1 MEKLTCFKAYD
12 IRGQL
17 GTELNEDVAYRIGRA
32 YAEVVEAKTVV
43 VGGDARKTSETL
55 KLAVAK
61 GLQEGGCNVIDIGMV
76 GTEEI
81 YFATSHLKVDG
92 GIEVTAS
99 HNPIDYNGLK
109 LVREESKPISGDTG
123 LLDIKALAE
132 KNEWTDLPKDKLGT
146 YVKESNLSPYVEHL
160 LTYINTNNIKPLK
173 LVVNSGN
180 GAAGHVIDA
189 LEQQFKNLNVPIEF
203 IKVHHNPDHT
213 FPNGIPNPLLPENR
227 AATSDAVKQ
236 HKADMGIAW
245 DGDFDRCFLFD
256 ETGEFIEG
264 YYIVGLLAEAFLVKN
279 PGEKVIFDPRVY
291 WNTVDIVKS
300 NNGIPIMS
308 KTGHAFIKERM
319 RKEDAIYGGEMSAH
333 HYFRDFFYCDSG
345 MIPWLLVAELFSLKS
360 VKLSEMVKERIVKF
374 PSSGEINKVVECA
387 DSTIHNVEKKYAAL
401 VSAIINRTDGLGI
414 EFPEWR
420 FNLRKSN
427 TEPLIRLNVE
437 AKGSKALM
445 KEKTKEILENIDS
458 NQNDILNG
466 AIDAFNDGLIYGWAA
481 SNVSSKQLEV
491 YVKCNDKIIG
501 RGVAD
506 IYREDLKNA
515 GIHNGEHG
523 FAIRLNDGYINKIN
537 SGSELV
543 LVEVGSNKRILGATM
558 VIDVFKEDI
567 NARIIKEDN
576 GYIYTQITSGKP
588 IGTRTIKLLNGGR
601 QLHQLEFNSVES
613 ETVVK
618 QPIPVF
624 LKNNKKH
631 SFDVVVS
638 GTCDVVTSASFFIDK
653 IKPKLFFYPD
663 YTATN
668 PYQDLLYSQ
677 LTEFYVEPRNIEGA
691 IEYLNDNVG
700 TTCVFH
706 LHWQNIVTAPAKT
719 AYEHRK
725 LAKSF
730 IQKLLHYKSLGGKLF
745 WTIHNKLP
753 HDIKFKNSEIEFHEK
768 LAEIADTILMHDLNS
783 IDIVKKEYK
792 LDRNK
797 VKIIKHGNYVDSYPN
812 VINSIQSRKLLNI
825 PADNMV
831 FGFVGQLRPYKGL
844 NEFIEASIKM
854 VKTPNVS
861 AIIAGKPV
869 WPYTNGKI
877 TTRCQLHSNIDVFE
891 GFVPDEELQLY
902 LNSSDFIVLP
912 YKDILTSGSVLLAAS
927 FGKPIVVPD
936 IPAFTSL
943 KKEGFVFTYDPNVH
957 DSLFNLLQELSSLG
971 KEQISGISEKAL
983 KYAISLPWDT
993 LSKELA
999 NTIADSITTNTHN
1012 FQAKYANKIH
1022 DVEVFGDKVHEGM
1035 AICVVN
1041 YFSLEKIKELVA
1053 TINKHTTSQWTLY
1066 ILDNSES
1073 EVEFNQIRAEFN
1085 NAVLVKPNNNL
1096 GYAAGNN
1103 ILLHYALSLGATQFS
1118 ILNPDILLCS
1128 NVIDYMN
1135 EILLQ
1140 SDGIHSPVILRENEL
1155 VSFYSTEIDSNSDV
1169 LKLAHNYDGSRQYIL
1184 PKGPQQSDTL
1194 NGCSLFF
1201 SKESINKVGYIPEE
1215 YFLYFEETDWTWSA
1229 KKLGLELLVHSDVS
1243 VIHTKDSQKGGV
1255 PTLAYTYYLLRGA
1268 LIFAKNHGFNVN
1280 KTRAKY
1286 ESSFVKPWCANI
1298 QNRNPELLHLFS
1310 TIAYAAFEDGSK
1322 GVTGKVD
1329 LFETIEKYNVSDFK
1343 SAGFIDDCSGSI
1355 ITGWAVSDK
1364 SGCDSDTKLLIYI
1377 AGIYQGFIIPNI
1389 ARDDIK
1395 ELGYNHKSGFSHN
1408 LKVTDFSKLEIIDSQ
1423 TLKKLDKNPD
1433 IKNNFSIYELDV
1445 NDDKPTNFKCSIEGI
1460 KNGRLSGWAI
1470 DINNQYINL
1479 DLAIYIDDVFVT
1491 NIVADQYRADL
1502 EKAKLGKGYCAFSAV
1517 LPPSNIDKD
1526 NAKVRICLLGSK
1538 DILSEKNVSI
1548 EHVVKGYNK
1557 NFDLKSFLN
1566 WSYTNVITPFG
1577 QYENSNKLQRELHFI
1592 KSTLIDR
1599 ALNENRKLLMS
1610 IIMPAYNRSSL
1621 IKDSIDSVLAQTYSK
1636 YELIVVD
1643 DGSSDD
1649 TCEVVENIIDSN
1661 PDHNIRL
1668 IKLGSNEGVS
1678 FARNRGIEQSKGEII
1693 AYLDSDNVWDK
1704 DYLLLLNENYL
1715 RNKECDTA
1723 YAGQEIHYF
1732 DKSTGSSYRT
1742 AIRLL
1747 PFNRSLIENENF
1759 IDLNVFSHRK
1769 VLFDRLG
1776 GFKEEL
1782 RRLVDWDLI
1791 LKYTS
1796 EKPALL
1802 IPALM
1807 NKYYF
1812 GLADNQITATENFER
1827 NLIKLLEGL

>member
-32 YAEVVEAKTVV
+32 YAEVVQAKTVV
-43 VGGDARKTSETL
+43 VGGDARETSETL

-81 YFATSHLKVDG
+81 YFATSNLKVDG

-109 LVREESKPISGDTG
+109 LVREQSKPISGDTG

-132 KNEWTDLPKDKLGT
+132 KNEWTDLPKDKLGI
-146 YVKESNLSPYVEHL
+146 YAKESNLYPYVEHL
-160 LTYINTNNIKPLK
+160 ITYINTNNIKPLK

-189 LEQQFKNLNVPIEF
+189 LEQQFKSLNVPIEF

-291 WNTVDIVKS
+291 WNTVDIVQS
-300 NNGIPIMS
+300 NGGIPVMS

-345 MIPWLLVAELFSLKS
+345 MIPWLLVTELLSLKS
-360 VKLSEMVKERIVKF
+360 VNLSEMVKERIAKF

-387 DSTIHNVEKKYAAL
+387 DTTINHVEKKYSAL
-401 VSAIINRTDGLGI
+401 ANARIDRTDGLGI

-445 KEKTKEILENIDS
+445 KEKTKEILENIDV
-458 NQNDILNG
+458 NRNDILNG

-506 IYREDLKNA
+506 IFREDLKNA

-523 FAIRLNDGYINKIN
+523 FAIRLNDGYIRKIN
-537 SGSELV
+537 GGNELI
-543 LVEVGSNKRILGATM
+543 LVEVGSNKRILDATM
-558 VIDVFKEDI
+558 IIDVFKEDI

-576 GYIYTQITSGKP
+576 GYIYTQITSGNP

-613 ETVVK
+613 ETIVK

-638 GTCDVVTSASFFIDK
+638 GTCDVVTSASFIIDK

-677 LTEFYVEPRNIEGA
+677 LTEFDVESRNIEDA

-700 TTCVFH
+700 STCVFH

-768 LAEIADTILMHDLNS
+768 LAEIADTILMHDINS

-812 VINSIQSRKLLNI
+812 IINSIQSRKLLNI

-869 WPYTNGKI
+869 WPFTNGKI

-943 KKEGFVFTYDPNVH
+943 KEEEFVFTYDPNVY
-957 DSLFNLLQELSSLG
+957 DSLFNLLQELSRLG
-971 KEQISGISEKAL
+971 KKQISGISEKAL
-983 KYAISLPWDT
+983 KYANSLPWDT

-999 NTIADSITTNTHN
+999 NTISDVITTKTHD

-1041 YFSLEKIKELVA
+1041 YFSLEKIKELVV

-1103 ILLHYALSLGATQFS
+1103 ILVHYALSLGATQFS

-1155 VSFYSTEIDSNSDV
+1155 VSFYSNMMV
-1169 LKLAHNYDGSRQYIL
+1169 Q
-1184 PKGPQQSDTL
+1184 
-1194 NGCSLFF
+1194 
-1201 SKESINKVGYIPEE
+1201 
-1215 YFLYFEETDWTWSA
+1215 
-1229 KKLGLELLVHSDVS
+1229 
-1243 VIHTKDSQKGGV
+1243 
-1255 PTLAYTYYLLRGA
+1255 
-1268 LIFAKNHGFNVN
+1268 
-1280 KTRAKY
+1280 
-1286 ESSFVKPWCANI
+1286 
-1298 QNRNPELLHLFS
+1298 
-1310 TIAYAAFEDGSK
+1310 
-1322 GVTGKVD
+1322 
-1329 LFETIEKYNVSDFK
+1329 
-1343 SAGFIDDCSGSI
+1343 
-1355 ITGWAVSDK
+1355 
-1364 SGCDSDTKLLIYI
+1364 
-1377 AGIYQGFIIPNI
+1377 
-1389 ARDDIK
+1389 
-1395 ELGYNHKSGFSHN
+1395 
-1408 LKVTDFSKLEIIDSQ
+1408 
-1423 TLKKLDKNPD
+1423 
-1433 IKNNFSIYELDV
+1433 
-1445 NDDKPTNFKCSIEGI
+1445 
-1460 KNGRLSGWAI
+1460 
-1470 DINNQYINL
+1470 
-1479 DLAIYIDDVFVT
+1479 
-1491 NIVADQYRADL
+1491 
-1502 EKAKLGKGYCAFSAV
+1502 
-1517 LPPSNIDKD
+1517 SNISYQ
-1526 NAKVRICLLGSK
+1526 KVLNSRTHLMDAHCFL
-1538 DILSEKNVSI
+1538 
-1548 EHVVKGYNK
+1548 VKR
-1557 NFDLKSFLN
+1557 
-1566 WSYTNVITPFG
+1566 V
-1577 QYENSNKLQRELHFI
+1577 
-1592 KSTLIDR
+1592 
-1599 ALNENRKLLMS
+1599 
-1610 IIMPAYNRSSL
+1610 L
-1621 IKDSIDSVLAQTYSK
+1621 IK
-1636 YELIVVD
+1636 
-1643 DGSSDD
+1643 
-1649 TCEVVENIIDSN
+1649 
-1661 PDHNIRL
+1661 
-1668 IKLGSNEGVS
+1668 
-1678 FARNRGIEQSKGEII
+1678 
-1693 AYLDSDNVWDK
+1693 
-1704 DYLLLLNENYL
+1704 
-1715 RNKECDTA
+1715 
-1723 YAGQEIHYF
+1723 
-1732 DKSTGSSYRT
+1732 
-1742 AIRLL
+1742 
-1747 PFNRSLIENENF
+1747 
-1759 IDLNVFSHRK
+1759 
-1769 VLFDRLG
+1769 
-1776 GFKEEL
+1776 
-1782 RRLVDWDLI
+1782 
-1791 LKYTS
+1791 
-1796 EKPALL
+1796 
-1802 IPALM
+1802 
-1807 NKYYF
+1807 
-1812 GLADNQITATENFER
+1812 
-1827 NLIKLLEGL
+1827 